1 MKTTLLL
8 AMLALASCTPSSI
21 TADLSTYGE
30 AIKANPKAV
39 KLDPADVTIVNT
51 VNFESVIELETD
63 YGNIEVDQDGV
74 KGALV
79 IDISSNK

>member
-8 AMLALASCTPSSI
+8 ALLALASCTPSSI
-21 TADLSTYGE
+21 TANLSSYGE

-51 VNFESVIELETD
+51 IKLEGGATIKTD
-63 YGNIEVDQDGV
+63 YGEVDITEYGV
-74 KGALV
+74 KSKVVVDL
-79 IDISSNK
+79 SSNK